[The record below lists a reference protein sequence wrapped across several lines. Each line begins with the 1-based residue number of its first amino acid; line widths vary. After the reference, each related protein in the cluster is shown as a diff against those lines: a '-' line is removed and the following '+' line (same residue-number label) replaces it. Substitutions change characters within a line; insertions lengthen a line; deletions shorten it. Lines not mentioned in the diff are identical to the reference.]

1 VGVGVISRRGVSSRA
16 GAGTLS
22 HGSSRGGMAVEVDL
36 ISRGVSRVG
45 VDKNSLPSDCETC
58 FPFLERA

>member
-36 ISRGVSRVG
+36 ISRGVSRVP
-45 VDKNSLPSDCETC
+45 VSVK
-58 FPFLERA
+58 